1 MIDRLIY
8 SLHRI
13 LGTMLSVLFLMWF
26 LTGIVMIYHRFP
38 SASHQEKLARYEALP
53 DSLPAIETAVGRAG
67 GEDSLKSL
75 SLYAYLGRTYME
87 TGDRAN
93 PKKLLA
99 DSLQTP
105 PKIDGDYLRNVAALW
120 CEAPV
125 ARIDTLYRLEQWIPF
140 GRLKKDFPI
149 YKFHFSNKDK
159 TQAYLSSATGEVL
172 QCTTHR
178 ERVWAWLGAIPHW
191 VYFTWLRQ
199 DAALWANVIEWIS
212 AAGIFMILAGLY
224 LGIRSYRIS
233 AKRGKGLVSP
243 YKKKWYR
250 WHHAYGTLFGIFLL
264 TWLLSGML
272 SLTDTPDWLGKVH
285 QTYPARSVLNK
296 GLLPLSSYR
305 LDYRTVAERY
315 AGKATRIDW
324 SSFYRYPSYLV
335 QLKEEGS
342 ICIDASGSAVR
353 PFRLTEN
360 QVCEAVRAIHG
371 EEPFTVTEMTEY
383 DHYYLDRKGRLD
395 LPVWKVQIDNADKTC
410 YYIHPK
416 TGSFRSVDTHSR
428 WHFQLYQGLHSL
440 RYKVFMGHPAV
451 WTLVM
456 WSLLLAGAFV
466 SFTGTLLGIN
476 YIIRCCKRLK
486 PTRKHE

>member
-149 YKFHFSNKDK
+149 YKFHFSDKDK

-178 ERVWAWLGAIPHW
+178 ERVWA
-191 VYFTWLRQ
+191 
-199 DAALWANVIEWIS
+199 
-212 AAGIFMILAGLY
+212 
-224 LGIRSYRIS
+224 
-233 AKRGKGLVSP
+233 
-243 YKKKWYR
+243 
-250 WHHAYGTLFGIFLL
+250 
-264 TWLLSGML
+264 
-272 SLTDTPDWLGKVH
+272 
-285 QTYPARSVLNK
+285 
-296 GLLPLSSYR
+296 
-305 LDYRTVAERY
+305 
-315 AGKATRIDW
+315 
-324 SSFYRYPSYLV
+324 
-335 QLKEEGS
+335 
-342 ICIDASGSAVR
+342 
-353 PFRLTEN
+353 
-360 QVCEAVRAIHG
+360 
-371 EEPFTVTEMTEY
+371 
-383 DHYYLDRKGRLD
+383 
-395 LPVWKVQIDNADKTC
+395 
-410 YYIHPK
+410 
-416 TGSFRSVDTHSR
+416 
-428 WHFQLYQGLHSL
+428 
-440 RYKVFMGHPAV
+440 
-451 WTLVM
+451 
-456 WSLLLAGAFV
+456 
-466 SFTGTLLGIN
+466 
-476 YIIRCCKRLK
+476 
-486 PTRKHE
+486 